1 MASASA
7 PYAGTKVLT
16 IGGSRNTGYL
26 ASIRLLGESPSPFC
40 LPYFSSSLTPS
51 PATEKGATVT
61 FLLRSG
67 PATFEKDATIQKYVE
82 SGKARLIQGDAL
94 NKDDVTKA
102 WEKAAEGEGWVRVGI
117 LLFTVGA

>member
-26 ASIRLLGESPSPFC
+26 ASIRLLGESPCPFR
-40 LPYFSSSLTPS
+40 LPYFSLTPS